1 MYSAWAVRQI
11 AYIQEEMDFKS
22 QLKAN
27 IPNQLVWWIRFSS
40 SQCLPW
46 PGFFC
51 LRVNETGH
59 MVSDQTIHLW
69 NRAIHLVTQESR
81 NMEHRQG
88 RRYENGVLKLTEKSV
103 LQEPVNPR
111 SFYST
116 FSAYLFSSRRHQA
129 ALVLAGC
136 LSGRPPSL
144 AERPSFSAP
153 KPAPEKLACA
163 DFAVIKSRQAGR
175 PAQWQQEEPVC
186 SQLLALTAG
195 LLRGTGMSSQLCS
208 VGRKRLISA
217 CLPFRDS
224 TAQALFHLQM
234 IKWSTGQLWT
244 EGRSSRLSPGFLDQP
259 DWISQRKAAVATAGS
274 MTFPEKCSPV

>member
-1 MYSAWAVRQI
+1 
-11 AYIQEEMDFKS
+11 MDFKS

-46 PGFFC
+46 PGSFF
-51 LRVNETGH
+51 LWVNETGH
-59 MVSDQTIHLW
+59 MVSDQAIHLW
-69 NRAIHLVTQESR
+69 NRAIHLVTQKRR
-81 NMEHRQG
+81 NMEHRQSWGYEEWHLKAG
-88 RRYENGVLKLTEKSV
+88 REICFTGANKSS
-103 LQEPVNPR
+103 LL
-111 SFYST
+111 
-116 FSAYLFSSRRHQA
+116 LFNFQCLSLLVKTASSSSCPG
-129 ALVLAGC
+129 GC
-136 LSGRPPSL
+136 LSARLPSP

-153 KPAPEKLACA
+153 NPVPEKLACA
-163 DFAVIKSRQAGR
+163 DFTVIKSRQTGR

-195 LLRGTGMSSQLCS
+195 LLGGTGMSSQLCS
-208 VGRKRLISA
+208 VGRKCLISA

-234 IKWSTGQLWT
+234 IKWSTGQLRT
-244 EGRSSRLSPGFLDQP
+244 KGRNSRLSPGFLNQH
-259 DWISQRKAAVATAGS
+259 DWISQRKAAVAMAGS